1 MTPEREVYLDYA
13 AATPVDPEVAAAML
27 PYLTERFWN
36 PSAPYARAREARD
49 DVERA
54 RGAIARLIG
63 ARPDNLVF
71 TAGAT
76 EANNLAFAAVEGHV
90 VVDAIE
96 HESVLAC
103 AGTHARR
110 TVRVGAD
117 GLVDPAVVARAIRP
131 DTELVS
137 VELANGEVGCVQP
150 VREIARVVA
159 AERARRLEAGEDV
172 PLYLHSDASQAV
184 GALAVNVGS
193 LGVDL
198 LTLSAAKIY
207 GPKQVGLLWASDDV
221 RLRPLVY
228 GGGQEGGV
236 RSGTENVAGI
246 VGFARALE
254 LACERRGEEA
264 RRLAAL
270 RERLREGICERVPWA
285 VVSGPR
291 APKRR
296 LPGLLHVAFAGIE
309 ARRLVI
315 ALERAGVSVGTGS
328 ACAASR
334 MRVSH
339 VLDAIGM
346 PRPLAE
352 GSLRLTLGRP
362 TSEEDVDY
370 AAAAIAEAVRAEAA
384 RLGLDDAGQEARVA
398 ALLEG
403 WPGLTARTSQNELRT
418 PPQNGRYAR

>member
-1 MTPEREVYLDYA
+1 MVAREVYLDYA
-13 AATPVDPEVAAAML
+13 AATPMDPEVMAAML
-27 PYLTERFWN
+27 PYLSERFWN
-36 PSAPYARAREARD
+36 PSAPYARAREAHD

-54 RGAIARLIG
+54 RGSVARLIG
-63 ARPDNLVF
+63 AQSDSIVF

-76 EANNLAFAAVEGHV
+76 EANNLAFAAVDGHV
-90 VVDAIE
+90 VIDAVE

-103 AGTHARR
+103 AGMHERR

-117 GLVDPAVVARAIRP
+117 GLVDPAAIARAIRP

-137 VELANGEVGCVQP
+137 VELANGELGVVQP

-159 AERARRLEAGEDV
+159 AERARRLEAGEKR
-172 PLYLHSDASQAV
+172 PIYLHSDASQAA
-184 GALAVNVGS
+184 GALSVNVGS
-193 LGVDL
+193 LGVDM

-228 GGGQEGGV
+228 GGGQEAGV

-246 VGFARALE
+246 VAFARALE
-254 LACERRGEEA
+254 LACERRSEES
-264 RRLAAL
+264 RRLGAL
-270 RERLREGICERVPWA
+270 RERLREALLAELPWM

-291 APKRR
+291 NAKRR
-296 LPGLLHVAFAGIE
+296 LPGLLHVSFAGIE

-315 ALERAGVSVGTGS
+315 ALEREGVSVGTGS

-339 VLDAIGM
+339 VLEAIGM
-346 PRPLAE
+346 PRTLAE

-362 TSEEDVDY
+362 TTEEDVDY
-370 AAAAIAEAVRAEAA
+370 AAAAIVRAVRAEMA
-384 RLGLDDAGQEARVA
+384 RLGLDDAAQAARVA
-398 ALLEG
+398 SLLG
-403 WPGLTARTSQNELRT
+403 GVDGPIPHN
-418 PPQNGRYAR
+418 PQNQHENKA

>member
-1 MTPEREVYLDYA
+1 MTGETREVYLDYA

-54 RGAIARLIG
+54 RGTIARLIG

-76 EANNLAFAAVEGHV
+76 EANNLAFAAVDGHV

-103 AGTHARR
+103 AGMHARR
-110 TVRVGAD
+110 TVRVGRD
-117 GLVDPAVVARAIRP
+117 GIVDPAAVARAIRP

-137 VELANGEVGCVQP
+137 VELANGEIGSVQP
-150 VREIARVVA
+150 VREISRIVGE
-159 AERARRLEAGEDV
+159 ERARRLEAGEKC
-172 PLYLHSDASQAV
+172 PLYLHTDASQAA
-184 GALAVNVGS
+184 GSLSVNVSS

-254 LACERRGEEA
+254 LACERRADES

-270 RERLREGICERVPWA
+270 RERLRSGLLAELPWM

-291 APKRR
+291 NPKRR
-296 LPGLLHVAFAGIE
+296 LPGLLHVSFAGIE

-315 ALERAGVSVGTGS
+315 ALERRGVSVGTGS

-339 VLDAIGM
+339 VLEAIGM

-352 GSLRLTLGRP
+352 GSLRLTLGRS
-362 TSEEDVDY
+362 TSDKDVDY
-370 AAAAIAEAVRAEAA
+370 AVDAIAAAVRDEMS
-384 RLGLDDAGQEARVA
+384 RLGLDDKAQAARVA
-398 ALLEG
+398 ELLGTCEPASRG
-403 WPGLTARTSQNELRT
+403 ARD
-418 PPQNGRYAR
+418 NGRESEVVHGL

>member
-54 RGAIARLIG
+54 RGTIARLIG

-110 TVRVGAD
+110 TVRVATD

-159 AERARRLEAGEDV
+159 AERSRRLEAGEDV
-172 PLYLHSDASQAV
+172 PLYLHTDASQAA

-270 RERLREGICERVPWA
+270 RERLREGICGRVPWV

-291 APKRR
+291 SPKRR

-362 TSEEDVDY
+362 TTEEDVDY

-384 RLGLDDAGQEARVA
+384 RLGLDDASQAARVA

-403 WPGLTARTSQNELRT
+403 WPGLTAHTSQNELRT

>member
-1 MTPEREVYLDYA
+1 MTGETREVYLDYA

-54 RGAIARLIG
+54 RGTIARLIG

-76 EANNLAFAAVEGHV
+76 EANNLAFAAVDGHV

-103 AGTHARR
+103 AGMHARR
-110 TVRVGAD
+110 TVRVGRD
-117 GLVDPAVVARAIRP
+117 GIVDPAAVARAIRP

-137 VELANGEVGCVQP
+137 VELANGEIGSVQP
-150 VREIARVVA
+150 VREISRIVGE
-159 AERARRLEAGEDV
+159 ERARRLEAGEKC
-172 PLYLHSDASQAV
+172 PLYLHTDASQAA
-184 GALAVNVGS
+184 GALSVNVSS

-254 LACERRGEEA
+254 LACERRADES
-264 RRLAAL
+264 RRLASL
-270 RERLREGICERVPWA
+270 RERLCSGLLAELPWM

-291 APKRR
+291 NPKRR
-296 LPGLLHVAFAGIE
+296 LPGLLHVSFAGIE

-315 ALERAGVSVGTGS
+315 ALERRGVSVGTGS

-339 VLDAIGM
+339 VLEAIGM

-352 GSLRLTLGRP
+352 GSLRLTLGRS
-362 TSEEDVDY
+362 TSEKDVDY
-370 AAAAIAEAVRAEAA
+370 AVDVIVAAVRDEMG
-384 RLGLDDAGQEARVA
+384 RLGLDDGTQAARVE
-398 ALLEG
+398 ALLG
-403 WPGLTARTSQNELRT
+403 TSGPASHGGRD
-418 PPQNGRYAR
+418 NGRESEVTHGR

>member
-13 AATPVDPEVAAAML
+13 AATPVDPEVAAAMM

-36 PSAPYARAREARD
+36 PSAPYARAREVRD

-54 RGAIARLIG
+54 RGTIARLIG

-103 AGTHARR
+103 AATHARK

-150 VREIARVVA
+150 VREIARVVGE
-159 AERARRLEAGEDV
+159 ERARRLEAGERA
-172 PLYLHSDASQAV
+172 PIYLHSDASQAA
-184 GALAVNVGS
+184 GALSVNVSS

-221 RLRPLVY
+221 RLRPLVF

-236 RSGTENVAGI
+236 RSGTENVAGV
-246 VGFARALE
+246 VGFARAME
-254 LACERRGEEA
+254 LARDRRGEEA

-270 RERLREGICERVPWA
+270 RERLLEGIRGRIPWA

-291 APKRR
+291 SPKRR
-296 LPGLLHVAFAGIE
+296 LPGLLHVSFAGIE
-309 ARRLVI
+309 ARRIVI
-315 ALERAGVSVGTGS
+315 ALERAGVSAGTGS

-339 VLDAIGM
+339 VLEAIGM

-362 TSEEDVDY
+362 TTEEDVDY
-370 AAAAIAEAVRAEAA
+370 AAAAIADAVRAEAA
-384 RLGLDDAGQEARVA
+384 RLGLDDAGQAARVA
-398 ALLEG
+398 DLLGG
-403 WPGLTARTSQNELRT
+403 WR
-418 PPQNGRYAR
+418 

>member
-1 MTPEREVYLDYA
+1 MTQVPAERVPVRGAYLDYA
-13 AATPVDPEVAAAML
+13 AATPLDPEVLEAMG
-27 PYLTERFWN
+27 PYLTGRFYN
-36 PSAPYARAREARD
+36 PSAPYELARGVRD

-54 RGAIARLIG
+54 RATVARLIG

-110 TVRVGAD
+110 TVRVGRD
-117 GLVDPAVVARAIRP
+117 GLVDPSAVARAIRP

-137 VELANGEVGCVQP
+137 IELANGEIGCVQP
-150 VREIARVVA
+150 VREISRAVA
-159 AERARRLEAGEDV
+159 EERARRLEAGERT
-172 PLYLHSDASQAV
+172 PIYLHTDASQAA
-184 GALAVNVGS
+184 GCLSVNVSS

-207 GPKQVGLLWASDDV
+207 GPKQVGALWAADDV

-236 RSGTENVAGI
+236 RSGTENVAGV
-246 VGFARALE
+246 VGLARAME
-254 LACERRGEEA
+254 LACERRAREA

-270 RERLREGICERVPWA
+270 RERLRAGLLERLPWT

-291 APKRR
+291 NAKRR

-315 ALERAGVSVGTGS
+315 SLEREGVSVGTGS

-339 VLDAIGM
+339 VLEAIGM

-352 GSLRLTLGRP
+352 GSLRLTLGLP
-362 TSEEDVDY
+362 TTEDEVDR
-370 AAAAIAEAVRAEAA
+370 AVLAIERAVRSELA
-384 RLGLDDAGQEARVA
+384 RLGLDDAIQAARAAELVA
-398 ALLEG
+398 G
-403 WPGLTARTSQNELRT
+403 WR
-418 PPQNGRYAR
+418 

>member
-1 MTPEREVYLDYA
+1 MTGETREVYLDYA

-54 RGAIARLIG
+54 RGTIARLIG

-76 EANNLAFAAVEGHV
+76 EANNLAFAAVDGHV

-103 AGTHARR
+103 AGMHARR
-110 TVRVGAD
+110 TVRVGRD
-117 GLVDPAVVARAIRP
+117 GIVDPAAVALAIRP

-137 VELANGEVGCVQP
+137 VELANGEIGSVQP
-150 VREIARVVA
+150 VREISRIVGE
-159 AERARRLEAGEDV
+159 ERARRLEAGEKC
-172 PLYLHSDASQAV
+172 PLYLHTDASQAA
-184 GALAVNVGS
+184 GALSVNVSS

-254 LACERRGEEA
+254 LACERCADES

-270 RERLREGICERVPWA
+270 RERLCSGLLAELPWM

-291 APKRR
+291 NPKRR
-296 LPGLLHVAFAGIE
+296 LPGLLHVSFAGIE

-315 ALERAGVSVGTGS
+315 ALERRGVSVGTGS

-339 VLDAIGM
+339 VLEAIGM

-352 GSLRLTLGRP
+352 GSLRLTLGRS
-362 TSEEDVDY
+362 TSEKDVDY
-370 AAAAIAEAVRAEAA
+370 AVDVIVAAVRDEMG
-384 RLGLDDAGQEARVA
+384 RLGLDDGTQAARVE
-398 ALLEG
+398 ALLG
-403 WPGLTARTSQNELRT
+403 TSGPASHGGRD
-418 PPQNGRYAR
+418 NGRESEVTHGR